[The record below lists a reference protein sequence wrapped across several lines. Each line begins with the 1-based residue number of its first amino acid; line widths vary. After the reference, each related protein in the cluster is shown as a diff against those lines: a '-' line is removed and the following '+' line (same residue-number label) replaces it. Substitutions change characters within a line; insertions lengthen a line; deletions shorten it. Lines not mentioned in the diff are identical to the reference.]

1 MSNTASKKMRPL
13 EKVNC
18 PLLRPLPRKS
28 NPLKPAISLTSHRP
42 FFLKLALRLA
52 YALSFV
58 IKFIMSF
65 ALSFVLSSTAH
76 AQPSA
81 PKIPA
86 LSTLEVCLPELI
98 LAPQTLPPRIANQ
111 PKAQETQTLEADRLE
126 QTGKGQYHAFGDVV
140 LKQPGLVAFGDELHY
155 LQTQQTADL
164 LGHVQLHQAQLLIA
178 AETAHMN
185 EATQTGLVTQAR
197 YQVLPSRVHGYAQT
211 ISLDQ
216 LKDYARLDSAS
227 VTACKIKPN
236 QKVDWN
242 LTFATLEIDN
252 QKRRM
257 IGKNTTVY
265 FKDLPVFYTPYFDF
279 PLDDRATG
287 LLFPEFGSYKSFTK
301 EETQHFIKLPYYFNI
316 APNLDDTLT
325 LIPMSDRGLAIDNE
339 FRYLAKT
346 NGVLHGAELDLT
358 FIQDQETAQNGLAS
372 ADRIT
377 GDITFGKKIEERWR
391 SSIKA
396 QQAWGYGFNSD
407 VLWHEVS
414 DENFFAD
421 IPVESTFK
429 NLTQTERHA
438 TLNYAQG
445 NFNAYAQ
452 VVSYLRLRNAPINY
466 EKRPEIAATYF
477 EQIDNLNLSL
487 LTQVTDFVSPVA
499 SAAKP
504 EALRAH
510 LEPAL
515 EYRLSQPYGELKT
528 TVVAN
533 HTQYQMQDNGFNTSQ
548 QDSLERFV
556 PQTAVKGG
564 LIFER
569 EFAFNDNTFIQT
581 LEPTVQYLYVPY
593 VDQSNITLFDTANRS
608 LDFSNLFALNRF
620 TGVDRIGD
628 ANQVAM
634 ALTTQLLQESGQP
647 LAEAGVGQIV
657 YFDDR
662 KITLNN
668 TTPHTEAV
676 SDVFVKLG
684 LTLDQFNFASTT
696 QFDQQTHE
704 LTNATNRLKWQPSER
719 NLFLVSHTLTNSE
732 LPTEQSI
739 LALGA
744 YSQITQQWETGLYAD
759 YDIDTQRINET
770 NLGLRYD
777 SCCWATEL
785 VAQRA
790 ELENGLY
797 NYTVQLLFELKGL
810 STSGTPFRDD
820 LTERLNF

>member
-1 MSNTASKKMRPL
+1 MSNTASKKMR
-13 EKVNC
+13 
-18 PLLRPLPRKS
+18 LLSEVPSDFAL
-28 NPLKPAISLTSHRP
+28 NLTLAFRCVARSP
-42 FFLKLALRLA
+42 FKLAFGLMLVHSVA
-52 YALSFV
+52 V
-58 IKFIMSF
+58 
-65 ALSFVLSSTAH
+65 H
-76 AQPSA
+76 AQPTP
-81 PKIPA
+81 PKIPT
-86 LSTLEVCLPELI
+86 LSTLEICLPELI
-98 LAPQTLPPRIANQ
+98 LPPQTIPPHTPNVPKNQ
-111 PKAQETQTLEADRLE
+111 TMQTLEADRLE
-126 QTGKGQYHAFGDVV
+126 QTGKGQYHAFGHVV
-140 LKQPGLVAFGDELHY
+140 LKQPGLVALGDELHY
-155 LQTQQTADL
+155 LQNLQTADL
-164 LGHVQLHQAQLLIA
+164 LGHVQLHQTQLLIS
-178 AETAHMN
+178 AETAHMD
-185 EATQTGLVTQAR
+185 ESKQTGLVTQAR
-197 YQVLPSRVHGYAQT
+197 YQALPSRVHGYAQT
-211 ISLDQ
+211 ITLDQ

-242 LTFATLEIDN
+242 LTFDTLEIDN

-301 EETQHFIKLPYYFNI
+301 EDTQHFIKLPYYFNI

-346 NGVLHGAELDLT
+346 NSVLHRAELDLT
-358 FIQDQETAQNGLAS
+358 YIQDQEASQNGLAS
-372 ADRIT
+372 ADT
-377 GDITFGKKIEERWR
+377 TSGDITFGKKIDERWR
-391 SSIKA
+391 ASLDA
-396 QQAWGYGFNSD
+396 QQAWGQGFSSD

-421 IPVESTFK
+421 IPVESTYK

-438 TLNYAQG
+438 MLNYNQG
-445 NFNAYAQ
+445 NFSAYAQ
-452 VVSYLRLRNAPINY
+452 VLSYLRLRNAPINY

-487 LTQVTDFVSPVA
+487 LTQVTDFVSPIA
-499 SAAKP
+499 SAPKP

-510 LEPAL
+510 IEPAL
-515 EYRLSQPYGELKT
+515 EYQVSQPYGELKT

-533 HTQYQMQDNGFNTSQ
+533 QTQYQMQDNGFNTTPENRL
-548 QDSLERFV
+548 DRFV
-556 PQTAVKGG
+556 PQAAVKGG

-569 EFAFNDNTFIQT
+569 EFVFNDNAFIQT

-593 VDQSNITLFDTANRS
+593 VDQSNITLFDTARRS

-628 ANQVAM
+628 ANQLAM

-647 LAEAGVGQIV
+647 LAEAGIGQIV

-662 KITLNN
+662 KVTLTN
-668 TTPHTEAV
+668 TAPQTEAV
-676 SDVFVKLG
+676 SDFFVKLG
-684 LTLDQFNFASTT
+684 LTLNQFNFASTT

-820 LTERLNF
+820 LTKRLNF

>member
-1 MSNTASKKMRPL
+1 MRL
-13 EKVNC
+13 FTRF
-18 PLLRPLPRKS
+18 LLRLFMTLAALFLSP
-28 NPLKPAISLTSHRP
+28 SL
-42 FFLKLALRLA
+42 LML
-52 YALSFV
+52 
-58 IKFIMSF
+58 
-65 ALSFVLSSTAH
+65 AH

-81 PKIPA
+81 LKVPA
-86 LSTLEVCLPELI
+86 LSTLEACLPDYI
-98 LAPQTLPPRIANQ
+98 LPLQTLPPQTPHIA
-111 PKAQETQTLEADRLE
+111 KDKTLQTLEADRLE
-126 QTGKGQYHAFGDVV
+126 KTGAGQYHAFGDVI
-140 LKQPGLVAFGDELHY
+140 LKQPGLVALGDELHY
-155 LQTQQTADL
+155 NQTQQTADL
-164 LGHVQLHQAQLLIA
+164 LGHVQLHQTQILIQGQD
-178 AETAHMN
+178 AHLN
-185 EATQTGLVTQAR
+185 EVQQTGLINQAR
-197 YQVLPSRVHGYAQT
+197 YQVLPSRVHGLAQT
-211 ISLDQ
+211 ISIDQ

-242 LTFATLEIDN
+242 LTFDTLEIDN

-257 IGKNTTVY
+257 IGKHTTVY

-279 PLDDRATG
+279 PLDDRASG
-287 LLFPEFGSYKSFTK
+287 LLFPEFGSYKSFTE

-325 LIPMSDRGLAIDNE
+325 LIPMSDRGLALDNE
-339 FRYLAKT
+339 FRYLAK
-346 NGVLHGAELDLT
+346 NQGVVHGAELDITLL
-358 FIQDQETAQNGLAS
+358 QDQETAQNGLAS
-372 ADRIT
+372 ANRTT
-377 GDITFGKKIEERWR
+377 GDITFGKKIEDRWR
-391 SSIKA
+391 ASLKA
-396 QQAWGYGFNSD
+396 QQAWGSGVSSD
-407 VLWHEVS
+407 ILWHEVS

-421 IPVESTFK
+421 IPVESTYK

-438 TLNYAQG
+438 TVNYAQG

-452 VVSYLRLRNAPINY
+452 ILSYLRLRDAPLNY
-466 EKRPEIAATYF
+466 EKRPEIAASYF
-477 EQIDNLNLSL
+477 KQIDNLNLSV
-487 LTQVTDFVSPVA
+487 LTQATEFVKPLA
-499 SAAKP
+499 STAKP

-515 EYRLSQPYGELKT
+515 EYRLSQPFGELKT

-533 HTQYQMQDNGFNTSQ
+533 QTQYQMKDNGFNPNNQ
-548 QDSLERFV
+548 QTLNRFV
-556 PQTAVKGG
+556 PQSAVKGG

-569 EFAFNDNTFIQT
+569 ELNISDHTFIQT
-581 LEPTVQYLYVPY
+581 LEPEVQYLYVPY
-593 VDQSNITLFDTANRS
+593 VNQSQLTLFDTARRS

-628 ANQVAM
+628 TNQLSM
-634 ALTTQLLQESGQP
+634 ALTTQFLQETGKP
-647 LAEAGVGQIV
+647 LAEAGIGQIV

-662 KITLNN
+662 KVTLTN
-668 TTPHTEAV
+668 TAPQTEAV
-676 SDVFVKLG
+676 SDIFVKLG

-696 QFDQQTHE
+696 QFDQATHE

-732 LPTEQSI
+732 LPTEQSV

-744 YSQITQQWETGLYAD
+744 YSQLTQQWETGLYAD

-797 NYTVQLLFELKGL
+797 NYTVMVLFELKGL

-820 LTERLNF
+820 LTKRLNF